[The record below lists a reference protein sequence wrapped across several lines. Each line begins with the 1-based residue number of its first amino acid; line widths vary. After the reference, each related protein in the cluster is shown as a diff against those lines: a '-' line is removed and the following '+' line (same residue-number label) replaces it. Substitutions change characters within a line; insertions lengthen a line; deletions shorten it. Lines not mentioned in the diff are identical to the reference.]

1 MTTLDLDQE
10 QFCICC
16 NLWGPAETMLPLY
29 RFRDQ
34 EAKPCL
40 WLHHHCAETCGNVQF
55 EAGMKRFESQVH
67 TVAQSQAGDAE
78 EAIAKAHAQ
87 AQLAKPQIEPPSRY
101 KRSNAQRRLWVEELT
116 MARKH
121 RELHEGT

>member
-67 TVAQSQAGDAE
+67 TVAQSQAGDAGD
-78 EAIAKAHAQ
+78 AMAKAHAQ
-87 AQLAKPQIEPPSRY
+87 AQLAEAANRAAISLQALKRAKAALESR
-101 KRSNAQRRLWVEELT
+101 S
-116 MARKH
+116 
-121 RELHEGT
+121 

>member
-16 NLWGPAETMLPLY
+16 NLWGPTDTMLPLY

-55 EAGMKRFESQVH
+55 EAAMKRFKSQVD
-67 TVAQSQAGDAE
+67 TVARSQSGAAR
-78 EAIAKAHAQ
+78 ALAQ
-87 AQLAKPQIEPPSRY
+87 AELARAAKRAAISLEALKRTKAALESR
-101 KRSNAQRRLWVEELT
+101 S
-116 MARKH
+116 
-121 RELHEGT
+121 

>member
-1 MTTLDLDQE
+1 MTTADIDQE

-34 EAKPCL
+34 EATPCL

-55 EAGMKRFESQVH
+55 AAAMKRFESQVD
-67 TVAQSQAGDAE
+67 TVAQSQAGGAR
-78 EAIAKAHAQ
+78 ALAQ
-87 AQLAKPQIEPPSRY
+87 AQLARAVNSAAISLQALKRAKAALESR
-101 KRSNAQRRLWVEELT
+101 S
-116 MARKH
+116 
-121 RELHEGT
+121 

>member
-67 TVAQSQAGDAE
+67 TVAQSQAGDAG

-87 AQLAKPQIEPPSRY
+87 AQLAEAANRAAISLQAL
-101 KRSNAQRRLWVEELT
+101 KRAKAALGRGVDDGSQAQ
-116 MARKH
+116 
-121 RELHEGT
+121 GTA

>member
-1 MTTLDLDQE
+1 MTTLDSDQE

-55 EAGMKRFESQVH
+55 EAAMKRFKSQVD
-67 TVAQSQAGDAE
+67 TAARSQQPGSARALAQAELAEAANRAAISLQALKR
-78 EAIAKAHAQ
+78 AKAA
-87 AQLAKPQIEPPSRY
+87 LESR
-101 KRSNAQRRLWVEELT
+101 S
-116 MARKH
+116 
-121 RELHEGT
+121 